1 MKKQKVVRLDNEQ
14 QNNHDLDA
22 IHKLQD
28 GLNKVD
34 QFPVYTPDLQW
45 FENMVVT
52 ETEKKRKKLIK
63 ELSLFL
69 MVALFILSGIIVS
82 LYQMPVVFI
91 IVQLITMVFIGY
103 YTLTRFTKKVKK
115 YES

>member
-1 MKKQKVVRLDNEQ
+1 MKKQKVVILDNEQ
-14 QNNHDLDA
+14 LNNHDLDA

-28 GLNKVD
+28 GLSKVD

-52 ETEKKRKKLIK
+52 EKEKSRKKLMK

-69 MVALFILSGIIVS
+69 IIALLILSGIIVS
-82 LYQMPVVFI
+82 FYQMPVVFLFI
-91 IVQLITMVFIGY
+91 QIVTPVFVAF
-103 YTLTRFTKKVKK
+103 YTINGLRKKVRNQ
-115 YES
+115 

>member
-1 MKKQKVVRLDNEQ
+1 MKKQKVVILDKEQ
-14 QNNHDLDA
+14 QNKHDLDA

-28 GLNKVD
+28 GLSKVD

-52 ETEKKRKKLIK
+52 EKENNRKNLIK

-69 MVALFILSGIIVS
+69 IIALLILSGIIVS
-82 LYQMPVVFI
+82 FYQMPVVFLFIQI
-91 IVQLITMVFIGY
+91 ITPVFIAF
-103 YTLTRFTKKVKK
+103 YTITGFRKKVKID
-115 YES
+115 E